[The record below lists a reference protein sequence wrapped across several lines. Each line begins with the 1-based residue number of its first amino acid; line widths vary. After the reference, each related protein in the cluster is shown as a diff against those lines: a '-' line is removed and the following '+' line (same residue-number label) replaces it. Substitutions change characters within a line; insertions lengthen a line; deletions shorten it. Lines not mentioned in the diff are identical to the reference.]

1 MLFCLSMKT
10 WVSNIWDKC
19 VAGQQKVSTMEPS
32 TSKSQ
37 LKKPTLHNIS
47 GCNAIPLCNLEFFA
61 PGVRFKSW
69 FQNLTLSQFKPVGD
83 FSISI
88 RIGSGNA
95 TRKLPP
101 RRGWSFCS
109 ALPHHL
115 HLLPQHIFVR
125 VPLLQPNPPPLHHPP
140 LASPQIILVSR

>member
-1 MLFCLSMKT
+1 MRSGP
-10 WVSNIWDKC
+10 
-19 VAGQQKVSTMEPS
+19 AE
-32 TSKSQ
+32 SKHHGA
-37 LKKPTLHNIS
+37 LHFKKPTLHNIS

-61 PGVRFKSW
+61 PGVCFKSW

-115 HLLPQHIFVR
+115 HLLPQHIFVWL
-125 VPLLQPNPPPLHHPP
+125 PLLQPTPPP
-140 LASPQIILVSR
+140 ATSPTFGLPSNHFCFTLIKEERMEGG